1 MRILSDRT
9 EAKKMQERFAQ
20 RVQGIE
26 ISGIRRI
33 FEAAGPD
40 SINLGLGQPDFD
52 TPQHIKDAAIQAI
65 QDGKT
70 GYTTNNGIPELR
82 TALCEKFKKENGIA
96 YQPDQL
102 IVTAGASEA
111 LHIVMQALVEQGDRV
126 LCQDPGF
133 VSYAAL
139 ATMAG
144 GRPVSVPLDKN
155 LHIDVEQAKALMKG
169 ARLLVLNSP
178 GNPTGAVESR
188 ESIQALVES
197 ANDHGV
203 TVVSDE
209 VYEHFIYGKKH
220 WSAARF
226 GEDVVTINA
235 TSKTYAM
242 TGWRLGYLAAPADVV
257 GQCLKVHQYCQACA
271 TSISQYAAV
280 AAYTGDQQMVKV
292 MRDEYRARRDLICR
306 GLADLGFSFPTP
318 EGAFYTFVPMKPDLT
333 QKIIEKGVIVV
344 PGTAFGVNAPE
355 YTRMS
360 YATSR
365 ENITRALDRIRKAT
379 GE

>member
-1 MRILSDRT
+1 
-9 EAKKMQERFAQ
+9 MQERFAQ

-52 TPQHIKDAAIQAI
+52 TPRHIKDAAIKAI

-82 TALCEKFKKENGIA
+82 TALCEKFKQENGIA

-144 GRPVSVPLDKN
+144 GRPVGMPLDKN
-155 LHIDVEQAKALMKG
+155 LHIDVEKAKTLMEG

-188 ESIQALVES
+188 ESIRALVES

-226 GEDVVTINA
+226 GEDVITINA

-242 TGWRLGYLAAPADVV
+242 TGWRLGYLAAPADIV

-280 AAYTGDQQMVKV
+280 AAYTGDQKMVRV
-292 MRDEYRARRDLICR
+292 MRDEYRARRDIICK
-306 GLADLGFSFPTP
+306 GLFNLNFSFPIP
-318 EGAFYTFVPMKPDLT
+318 EGAFYTFVPMKPALT

-365 ENITRALDRIRKAT
+365 ENITRALDRIRQAT

>member
-1 MRILSDRT
+1 
-9 EAKKMQERFAQ
+9 
-20 RVQGIE
+20 
-26 ISGIRRI
+26 
-33 FEAAGPD
+33 
-40 SINLGLGQPDFD
+40 
-52 TPQHIKDAAIQAI
+52 
-65 QDGKT
+65 
-70 GYTTNNGIPELR
+70 
-82 TALCEKFKKENGIA
+82 
-96 YQPDQL
+96 
-102 IVTAGASEA
+102 
-111 LHIVMQALVEQGDRV
+111 
-126 LCQDPGF
+126 
-133 VSYAAL
+133 
-139 ATMAG
+139 
-144 GRPVSVPLDKN
+144 
-155 LHIDVEQAKALMKG
+155 MKG

-226 GEDVVTINA
+226 GEDVITINA

-242 TGWRLGYLAAPADVV
+242 TGWRLGYLAAPADIV

-280 AAYTGDQQMVKV
+280 AAYTGDQQPVKV
-292 MRDEYRARRDLICR
+292 MRDEYRARRDLICK
-306 GLADLGFSFPTP
+306 GLKDLNFSFPVP
-318 EGAFYTFVPMKPDLT
+318 EGAFYTFVPMKPALT

-365 ENITRALDRIRKAT
+365 ENITRALDRIKKAM